1 MPGKLVRDKCSKCRA
16 AAAAGDADGG
26 VMRGGGAIQFCVGTL
41 FRFQVFGR
49 LLGTHLSIG
58 SEFVH
63 SPEFVHNGEKNTVTQ
78 NPFFG
83 SNDFSSV
90 TEHP

>member
-1 MPGKLVRDKCSKCRA
+1 MTEKSDH
-16 AAAAGDADGG
+16 
-26 VMRGGGAIQFCVGTL
+26 RGGRTQSEYIYKDF
-41 FRFQVFGR
+41 FGI
-49 LLGTHLSIG
+49 TSIG

-63 SPEFVHNGEKNTVTQ
+63 RPEFVHNGEKNTVTQ